1 MLTYRQLYFVTW
13 NSAINISHP
22 KASHVPSVTSPVVRF
37 AHQQHKQQ
45 AHTKY
50 HTHKDHMLHKTD
62 PPLTFL
68 ELAEQL
74 TVHCAVLGFFG
85 IQLSYT
91 EVWYSMLFITID

>member
-1 MLTYRQLYFVTW
+1 
-13 NSAINISHP
+13 
-22 KASHVPSVTSPVVRF
+22 
-37 AHQQHKQQ
+37 
-45 AHTKY
+45 
-50 HTHKDHMLHKTD
+50 MLHKTD

-91 EVWYSMLFITID
+91 EVGYSMLFITID